1 MIHLPESTPEHLIK
15 FHNTEEA
22 QMNYCRSIGCH
33 YNCLHCVNFS
43 ESIPIPTTMPI
54 KEKIS
59 QVRVT
64 PTKYDNLSKIA
75 TNKGYKRNDHP
86 LWDYIVNKLIDGE

>member
-15 FHNTEEA
+15 FHSTEEA
-22 QMNYCRSIGCH
+22 QMNYCRSIGCY
-33 YNCLHCVNFS
+33 YNCLHCVNYS

-59 QVRVT
+59 QVRLT
-64 PTKYDNLSKIA
+64 PGKYDNLAQKA
-75 TNKGYKRNDHP
+75 LNKGFKKHEHP
-86 LWDYIVNKLIDGE
+86 LWDYIIEKFTKG